1 MDQKEEKK
9 LFLLDAFA
17 LIYRAYFAFSRNPQS
32 NSKGLDT
39 SAVFGFANTL
49 IEVLKKE
56 KPTHIAVVFDTPK
69 PTFRH
74 EEYVEYK
81 AHREAMPEGISG
93 ALPYIHRLIEAFRI
107 PTLAVDGFEADDVI
121 GTLAKKAEKEGFTT
135 YMMTPDK
142 DYAQLIT
149 DKIFMYRPS
158 RSGKGVEIWGPKEVY
173 EKFDVVD
180 VKQVIDYLG
189 MMGDASDNI
198 PGIPGVGDKTARKL
212 LQAYGSMEGL
222 YENVHELK
230 GKMKEKVIANKEQ
243 AFLSRHLAT
252 ICLDVPVVLDPKA
265 LEIEALDK
273 EKMAPLLAELEFRV
287 MAKKLLGEDYNMPVV
302 AAPTEPD
309 NGQIGLF
316 DAPSSSGAPVE
327 TVVEMTTIAEQK
339 HEYILVD
346 TEEARKDLLA
356 RLLQQK
362 SVCFDTE
369 TTGLDELTAEMVG
382 MSFSYEA
389 HKAYY
394 VSVPPEREKAQEL
407 IAYFK
412 AFFESETIEKIAQN
426 IKYDMNMLLNYG
438 VYLSGPLYDTM
449 LAHYVLQPDM
459 RHNMTILSETYLNY
473 KPVEIESLIGK
484 KGKGQKSMRDLAAEE
499 IVDYASE
506 DADITWRLKEVLAPK
521 LKALDSYKVFTD
533 IEMPLV
539 PVLADMEREGIRM
552 DADMLHTLSKELE
565 KDILSIQEEIFE
577 LAGMEFN
584 IASPKQMGE
593 VLFDHMKLDEKA
605 KKTKTGQYSTSEAT
619 LSKMA
624 KKHDIIGK
632 ILDFRSLQKLKS
644 TYVDALP
651 ALVSEKTGRI
661 HTSYNQAVAATG
673 RLSSVNPNLQ
683 NIPIRTERGREVR
696 KAFVARD
703 ENHVLLAADYSQ
715 IELRLIAELSKDPV
729 MVEAFRNKED
739 IHSTTA
745 AKIFN
750 VAKEDVTRE
759 MRSHAKTVN
768 FGIIYGVSA
777 FGLSEQT
784 NLSRKEAKEVI
795 DAYFATYTHLKDYM
809 QSNVAFAQ
817 EHGFVETILGR
828 RRYLKDINSRNA
840 VVRKHAE
847 RNAVNAPVQGSAA
860 DIIKIAM
867 IRIHKALLEAG
878 VKTKMLLQVH
888 DELIFDVPKNEVDIV
903 SPIIKKEMEEA
914 IQTTVPLEVEIGLGD
929 NWLQAH

>member
-17 LIYRAYFAFSRNPQS
+17 LIYRAYFAFSRNPQT

-56 KPTHIAVVFDTPK
+56 KPTHIAVVFDTAK

-107 PTLAVDGFEADDVI
+107 PTLAVDGYEADDVI

-149 DKIFMYRPS
+149 ENILMYRPS
-158 RSGKGVEIWGPKEVY
+158 RSGKGVEVWGPKEVY

-222 YENVHELK
+222 YENVDELK

-252 ICLDVPVVLDPKA
+252 ICLDVPIELDPKS
-265 LEIEALDK
+265 LEIEEIDK

-287 MAKKLLGEDYNMPVV
+287 MAKKVLGEDYNMPVA
-302 AAPTEPD
+302 AAPSAPD
-309 NGQIGLF
+309 NGQMGLF
-316 DAPSSSGAPVE
+316 DAAPASTEQTVE
-327 TVVEMTTIAEQK
+327 LVDMSTIEDQQ
-339 HEYILVD
+339 HEYILID
-346 TEEARKDLLA
+346 TEESRKDLLKK
-356 RLLQQK
+356 LLQQK

-394 VSVPPEREKAQEL
+394 VPVPPERAKAQE
-407 IAYFK
+407 IVSFFK
-412 AFFESETIEKIAQN
+412 PLFESETIEKIAQN
-426 IKYDMNMLLNYG
+426 IKYDMNMLLNYE
-438 VYLSGPLYDTM
+438 VHLSGPLYDTM

-459 RHNMTILSETYLNY
+459 RHNMTVLSETYLNY

-484 KGKGQKSMRDLAAEE
+484 KGKGQKSMRDLPPEE
-499 IVDYASE
+499 VVDYASE
-506 DADITWRLKEVLAPK
+506 DADITWRLKEVLAPQLEA
-521 LKALDSYKVFTD
+521 LKSFRVFKD

-552 DADMLHTLSKELE
+552 DAEMLTILSKELE
-565 KDILSIQEEIFE
+565 SDILTVQKEIFE
-577 LAGMEFN
+577 MAGMEFN

-624 KKHDIIGK
+624 KKHDIIAK

-651 ALVSEKTGRI
+651 MLVSEHTGRI

-703 ENHVLLAADYSQ
+703 ENHLLLAADYSQ

-745 AKIFN
+745 AKIFD
-750 VAKEDVTRE
+750 VAKEEVTRE

-809 QSNVAFAQ
+809 QSNVTFAQ
-817 EHGFVETILGR
+817 EHGYVETIMGR

-867 IRIHKALLEAG
+867 IRIHNALKAAG

-888 DELIFDVPKNEVDIV
+888 DELIFDVPKDEVDLV
-903 SPIIKKEMEEA
+903 SSIIKKEMEGA
-914 IQTTVPLEVEIGLGD
+914 IETTVPLEVEIGLGD

>member
-1 MDQKEEKK
+1 MDQTEEKK

-32 NSKGLDT
+32 NSKGVDT

-49 IEVLKKE
+49 IEVLRKE

-74 EEYVEYK
+74 IEYVEYK
-81 AHREAMPEGISG
+81 AHREAMPEGISV
-93 ALPYIHRLIEAFRI
+93 ALPYIHKLIEAFRI
-107 PTLAVDGFEADDVI
+107 PTLFVDGYEADDVI
-121 GTLAKKAEKEGFTT
+121 GTLAKKAEKEGFVT

-158 RSGKGVEIWGPKEVY
+158 RSGKGVEVWGPQEVY
-173 EKFDVVD
+173 DKFDVVD

-230 GKMKEKVIANKEQ
+230 GKMKEKVEANKEQ

-252 ICLDVPVVLDPKA
+252 ICLDVPIELDAKS
-265 LEIEALDK
+265 LEIEELDK

-287 MAKKLLGEDYNMPVV
+287 MAKKLLGEDYKMPVPA
-302 AAPTEPD
+302 AAPASSEPD
-309 NGQIGLF
+309 NGQMGLF
-316 DAPSSSGAPVE
+316 DAPVDTPD
-327 TVVEMTTIAEQK
+327 VVVNLATIESQK
-339 HEYILVD
+339 HDYILVD
-346 TEEARKDLLA
+346 STESREALLKE
-356 RLLQQK
+356 LLQQT

-382 MSFSYEA
+382 MSFSFEA

-394 VSVPPEREKAQEL
+394 VPVPEDQEEAREV
-407 IAYFK
+407 I
-412 AFFESETIEKIAQN
+412 AFFRPLFESTTIEKIAQN
-426 IKYDMNMLLNYG
+426 IKYDMNMLKSYD
-438 VYLSGPLYDTM
+438 VVLSGPLYDTM

-459 RHNMTILSETYLNY
+459 RHNMTVLSETYLNY
-473 KPVEIESLIGK
+473 SPVEIESLIGK
-484 KGKGQKSMRDLAAEE
+484 KGKDQKSMRDLPPEE
-499 IVDYASE
+499 VVGYASE
-506 DADITWRLKEVLAPK
+506 DADITWRLKEILAPK
-521 LKALDSYKVFTD
+521 LEELPSHKVFTE

-539 PVLADMEREGIRM
+539 PVLAAMEREGVRM
-552 DADMLHTLSKELE
+552 DAGMLNELSKELE
-565 KDILSIQEEIFE
+565 NDILKIQTEIFE
-577 LAGMEFN
+577 MAGVEFN

-624 KKHDIIGK
+624 KKHPIIEK

-651 ALVSEKTGRI
+651 ELLSEKTGRI

-703 ENHVLLAADYSQ
+703 EHHVLLAADYSQ

-750 VAKEDVTRE
+750 VSPEEVTRE

-784 NLSRKEAKEVI
+784 DMSRKEAKEVI
-795 DAYFATYTHLKDYM
+795 DAYFATYTHLKEYM
-809 QSNVAFAQ
+809 QGNVTFAQ
-817 EHGFVETILGR
+817 EHGYVETIMGR

-867 IRIHKALLEAG
+867 IRIDKALKDAG

-888 DELIFDVPKNEVDIV
+888 DELIFDVPKDEVDIV
-903 SPIIKKEMEEA
+903 SPIIKREMEGA
-914 IQTTVPLEVEIGLGD
+914 IESTVPLEVEIGLGD